1 MVKNLLLIAESI
13 ALIYLVFNIFYITIY
28 SFGSFLYKRTNFK
41 VAVTKHNKFA
51 ILIPAYKSDEII
63 LNTAQE
69 SLKQTYDKK
78 YYDIIVIG
86 DSLQEETLTKLTELD
101 IKLFPVQ
108 FEISTKAKS
117 LNTAL
122 ALLPEVYDYCC
133 VLDVDNIM
141 EQDFLKNINVR
152 LQNNEMCVQAHR
164 TAKNTNTSFA
174 VLDGMSEEINNNIFR
189 KGHIGLGVSSALI
202 GSGFVIQYNYFK
214 EILLSIE
221 SPVED
226 KELEI
231 ILLRDKHKILYESDI
246 YVYDEKVASSDVF
259 VNQRRRWIAS
269 QFYDFNKVF
278 FDCIVELIVNK
289 NFDFFDKAMQKIL
302 LPRILLLGVSGLSTL
317 TIFFSSFS
325 FGWLFIILFMFC
337 CLSFFI
343 GIPKKYYNYK
353 TFVASLSVPKA
364 ILLMV
369 VALIR
374 SKGAANK
381 KFIHTKHEFVND
393 IDITNTNEM
402 DNL

>member
-1 MVKNLLLIAESI
+1 MLKNLLFILESI

-28 SFGSFLYKRTNFK
+28 SLGSFLYQRTNFK

-63 LNTAQE
+63 LNTVQE

-78 YYDIIVIG
+78 FYDIVVIG
-86 DSLQEETLTKLTELD
+86 DSLQEETLEKLTEFD

-141 EQDFLKNINVR
+141 EHDFLKKINVR
-152 LQNNEMCVQAHR
+152 LQNNEMVVQAHR

-202 GSGFVIQYNYFK
+202 GSGFAIQYNYFK

-231 ILLRDKHKILYESDI
+231 ILLRDKNKILYESDA
-246 YVYDEKVASSDVF
+246 YVYDEKVASSGVF

-317 TIFFSSFS
+317 TIFFSSFAFS
-325 FGWLFIILFMFC
+325 WIFIILFMFC
-337 CLSFFI
+337 CFSFFI

-353 TFVASLSVPKA
+353 TVVASLSVPKA
-364 ILLMV
+364 IVLMV
-369 VALIR
+369 VALLR

-393 IDITNTNEM
+393 LEITNIEER
-402 DNL
+402 DNI

>member
-1 MVKNLLLIAESI
+1 MLKNLLLIIESI
-13 ALIYLVFNIFYITIY
+13 ALIYLVFNIFYVTIY
-28 SFGSFLYKRTNFK
+28 SLGSFLYKRSNFNIK
-41 VAVTKHNKFA
+41 VTKFNKFA

-69 SLKQTYDKK
+69 SLLQSYDRE

-86 DSLQEETLTKLTELD
+86 DSLQESTLNKLNEMD

-141 EQDFLKNINVR
+141 EHDFLKKINIR
-152 LQNNEMCVQAHR
+152 LQNNEMVVQAHR

-189 KGHIGLGVSSALI
+189 KGHIALGVSSALI

-231 ILLRDKHKILYESDI
+231 ILLRDKHKILYESDA
-246 YVYDEKVASSDVF
+246 YVYDEKVASSGVF

-278 FDCIVELIVNK
+278 FDCIVELVVNK

-302 LPRILLLGVSGLSTL
+302 LPRVLLLGISGLSTL

-325 FGWLFIILFMFC
+325 FGIVFIVLFLLC

-343 GIPKKYYNYK
+343 GIPSHYYNLRTVK
-353 TFVASLSVPKA
+353 ASLSVPKA
-364 ILLMV
+364 ILLMI
-369 VALIR
+369 VALLR

-381 KFIHTKHEFVND
+381 KFIHTKHEFVEEVEM
-393 IDITNTNEM
+393 IDNNERKFK
-402 DNL
+402 